1 MVCDIVPH
9 AADILILIRQSGVVR
24 LLRVNLLFQQ
34 LVFGR
39 ESGTPRDADHAHIQM
54 FDATRL
60 SLDDKN
66 STWKKQNG
74 KNYHGAGKAD
84 HGKKSYG
91 KHYQKPKYQKEQ
103 YDKCDD

>member
-39 ESGTPRDADHAHIQM
+39 ESGTPRDADHAHIQH
-54 FDATRL
+54 RV
-60 SLDDKN
+60 
-66 STWKKQNG
+66 G
-74 KNYHGAGKAD
+74 D
-84 HGKKSYG
+84 HAYKLGD
-91 KHYQKPKYQKEQ
+91 HHENELAQ
-103 YDKCDD
+103 